1 MKTYKILAFMAAMVL
16 TFSACETEVDDPA
29 GLRDEGVVPS
39 ITNLKPAVFDVNE
52 PAETFIKF
60 DLDVDPKVSEI
71 IVVAS
76 FNGDLRRVT
85 LKNYTTFPAKD
96 IKIYMREAAAA
107 LGVKLE
113 DIEPGDVFNLELL
126 TVQGDNTYRSNAVI
140 NAGAVCAYDTDLVT
154 GAYYAVS
161 DDWGSEGPITITADP
176 NDEYTLYVTGL
187 ATMDGLVE
195 DGDPLKMKVNEL
207 DFSVKAEKTVIA
219 TAFFQ
224 YTNGAYEGFGNLNT
238 CDGTYKMFFTISV
251 DQGSFGQNAFT
262 LTKL

>member
-16 TFSACETEVDDPA
+16 TFSACETEVEDPA
-29 GLRDEGVVPS
+29 GLRNEGIIPS
-39 ITNLKPAVFDVNE
+39 VTNLKPAVFDVNE

-60 DLDVDPKVSEI
+60 DLDVAPGVDKI

-76 FNGDLRRVT
+76 YNGDLRRSAIQEFSS
-85 LKNYTTFPAKD
+85 FPAKD
-96 IKIYMREAAAA
+96 VKIYMRDVAAA
-107 LGVKLE
+107 LNVKLE
-113 DIEPGDVFNLELL
+113 DIAPGDVFNLEML
-126 TVQGDNTYRSNAVI
+126 TVQGDKTYRSNAVV
-140 NAGAVCAYDTDLVT
+140 NAGAVCAYDVDNVT

-176 NDEYTLYVTGL
+176 ANPFILYVSGL

-195 DGDPLKMKVNEL
+195 DGDPLKMVVNEL
-207 DFSVKAEKTVIA
+207 DFTVKAEKTVIA